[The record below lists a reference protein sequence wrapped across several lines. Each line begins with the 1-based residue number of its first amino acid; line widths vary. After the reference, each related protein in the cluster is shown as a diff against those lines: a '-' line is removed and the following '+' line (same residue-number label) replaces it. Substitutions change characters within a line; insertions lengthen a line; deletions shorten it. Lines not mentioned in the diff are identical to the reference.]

1 MGAEFKHIALVDTEN
16 KKFQLWGTEV
26 GGIEKRISL
35 LEENSKVFSSI
46 LNRKIEIKY
55 DMEKDDLIC
64 QGFSEDVWLYDHL
77 QTEYDKSPTL
87 SKPILKRWA

>member
-46 LNRKIEIKY
+46 LNRKTLVSGKNPDGFIK
-55 DMEKDDLIC
+55 
-64 QGFSEDVWLYDHL
+64 FNN
-77 QTEYDKSPTL
+77 
-87 SKPILKRWA
+87 SK